1 LNSSHFILSP
11 LRCSYLIFCFSLIYV
26 LTSFQLHLLPVL
38 LCAGSLD
45 HQELVIG
52 LKELKHPKPTLST
65 VMKMLAEVNLEKND
79 LISFDE
85 FVVMW
90 KNRQVSGGML
100 RSVQLAKAMG
110 IIADP
115 AVVHAL
121 LAVMAS
127 VIAEAQAKAK
137 VRAARTSAGRA
148 SAQAA
153 LQPQGQGSSSSSPQG
168 GGGSNEVP
176 PSAVTAGQLQLPWE
190 GPPPGVSALQG
201 NRLLRELGGPYD
213 PSLPLTG
220 CMAYHARR
228 LMMAAEEQEE
238 KAAAS
243 AAAKSAATSG
253 KTASK
258 TPSGGDSKTPKSS
271 GGNGSGNEMKES
283 NEALQKRDIKNR
295 LQEEALQGLSTEA
308 PKASHSSNAN
318 GGGVMARCL
327 PKSFFKSHDEW
338 RSSSL
343 SFDPRTR
350 VLSCRAIPYGI
361 DRSAAAQALT
371 LAQTSLKAS
380 ALASP
385 AGSALDGSV
394 PPPPSPPLV
403 PPNGAGPDLPPLL
416 WARTVGEEEPAEA
429 LEDPVSTIHGYFYV
443 MFSTAPESLNEATG
457 DEATGAAAKA
467 RGILV
472 AAPSEAVRRLW
483 VDTLNGQV
491 ETPVGGLYS
500 PLASPLPPDS
510 GGSGGSGSGSGN
522 GDVSMRSVAGGS
534 GSGGAPVAGDGLE
547 DESLASP
554 STVASVRGNDDD
566 DDDDGEKDGTDNKRM
581 DSDDAGDGE
590 GEFGAFDLLEG
601 GLGGPLSPAQ
611 EALYRDLESA
621 EVVRDRGLVGA
632 GQPPGKSRVSEG
644 GIGREERI

>member
-1 LNSSHFILSP
+1 LNSVRVSTL
-11 LRCSYLIFCFSLIYV
+11 L
-26 LTSFQLHLLPVL
+26 LHLCISFSFVFPRTLPA
-38 LCAGSLD
+38 CTGSLD

-85 FVVMW
+85 FVIMW

-137 VRAARTSAGRA
+137 VRAARTNAGRA

-153 LQPQGQGSSSSSPQG
+153 LQQQEQQQTG
-168 GGGSNEVP
+168 EVP
-176 PSAVTAGQLQLPWE
+176 PSAVTVEQMQLPWE
-190 GPPPGVSALQG
+190 GPPPGVSELQG

-213 PSLPLTG
+213 PLLPLTG

-238 KAAAS
+238 KAAA
-243 AAAKSAATSG
+243 AAKSGKTSG
-253 KTASK
+253 KSTPK
-258 TPSGGDSKTPKSS
+258 TPSGGGSKTPKN
-271 GGNGSGNEMKES
+271 GGSSGNEMKDS
-283 NEALQKRDIKNR
+283 SEAQRKREIKDR
-295 LQEEALQGLSTEA
+295 LQEEALQGVKSEA
-308 PKASHSSNAN
+308 PEASNSRYPTRGS
-318 GGGVMARCL
+318 GGVIAHCL
-327 PKSFFKSHDEW
+327 PKSFFKSHGEW
-338 RSSSL
+338 RNSSL
-343 SFDPRTR
+343 TFDPRTR
-350 VLSCRAIPYGI
+350 VLSCRATPYGI
-361 DRSAAAQALT
+361 DRAAAAQALT

-403 PPNGAGPDLPPLL
+403 PPNGTGPDLPPLL

-457 DEATGAAAKA
+457 DEATGVAAKA

-483 VDTLNGQV
+483 VDTLNGHV
-491 ETPVGGLYS
+491 DTPVGGLYS
-500 PLASPLPPDS
+500 PLASPLHEVGSS
-510 GGSGGSGSGSGN
+510 GGSGNGGEAGMRAVAEGSSS
-522 GDVSMRSVAGGS
+522 
-534 GSGGAPVAGDGLE
+534 SGGAPVAGEGLE
-547 DESLASP
+547 DESIAPASA
-554 STVASVRGNDDD
+554 VASVRGVDDGNGDDD
-566 DDDDGEKDGTDNKRM
+566 IDEKEEDNNHVDDKSVGEEDEE
-581 DSDDAGDGE
+581 SGDRE
-590 GEFGAFDLLEG
+590 GAFGAFDLLEG
-601 GLGGPLSPAQ
+601 GLGGLLSPAQ

-621 EVVRDRGLVGA
+621 EAVRDQGLVGA
-632 GQPPGKSRVSEG
+632 GQPPGKSRSNR